1 MSEEGRRYH
10 LFIPQTIN
18 LNLFFNSARD
28 ASTAFVRALKIR
40 KVIQIAWNLLFR
52 NDYANEFIIL
62 IAVNPK
68 ERKKICCREILEREY
83 QKN

>member
-10 LFIPQTIN
+10 LFITYFS
-18 LNLFFNSARD
+18 LNSARN

-40 KVIQIAWNLLFR
+40 TVIQIAWNLLFR

-62 IAVNPK
+62 IAVNP
-68 ERKKICCREILEREY
+68 EEQKKICCREILEREY